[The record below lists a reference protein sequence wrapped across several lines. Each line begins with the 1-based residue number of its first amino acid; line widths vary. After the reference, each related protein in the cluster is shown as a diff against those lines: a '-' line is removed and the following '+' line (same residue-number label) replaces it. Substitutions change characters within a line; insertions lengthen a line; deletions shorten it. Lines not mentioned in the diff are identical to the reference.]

1 MERALRVCADC
12 GRSLPRSHTPIH
24 PPMASTPQLPASA
37 PKKAWRRRLSIPSLL
52 APALHERIRE
62 VERGTF
68 SQHAIETVC
77 FDLRIRRAHAVT
89 GQFARE
95 TPRVQDAIDRFIVA
109 YYHPGAERDG
119 GALPKLIF
127 NALPPLPDDIDRSRK
142 SDSIKVR
149 REAFF
154 PPLLAE
160 KIDQRWKELGLRS
173 ISEYVTS
180 VMRYDLLLGGKH
192 RHFPTND
199 FHPEILAALDRETL
213 TEFLRNGKP
222 KIKVDFQL
230 EKAAGK
236 ELTREECEVLLTAIG
251 KKIRKLAVEYF
262 L

>member
-1 MERALRVCADC
+1 
-12 GRSLPRSHTPIH
+12 
-24 PPMASTPQLPASA
+24 MASTSQFPA
-37 PKKAWRRRLSIPSLL
+37 PTPEKAWRRRIAIPNLL
-52 APALHERIRE
+52 APTLHERIKE

-149 REAFF
+149 REAIF

-160 KIDQRWKELGLRS
+160 KIDERWKELGFRS

-180 VMRYDLLLGGKH
+180 VLRYDLLLGGKH

-213 TEFLRNGKP
+213 TEFLANRKP
-222 KIKVDFQL
+222 NIRLDYLL
-230 EKAAGK
+230 EEAAEK
-236 ELTREECEVLLTAIG
+236 KLTREECEVLLRAIG
-251 KKIRKLAVEYF
+251 KMIRKLAVEYF